1 VNATVT
7 IETALRGSMSFLKS
21 CFCTPPF
28 KVLDITQDSR
38 KNILHL
44 MLMSASPGVLDGDGY
59 HFKIRVAAECSLQ
72 LHTQSYQ
79 RLFQMQNGALQQM
92 EVVLEEGASFHF
104 LPHPT
109 VPHRRAS
116 FTAINTVQLCRQCR
130 LVWGEVLTCGRKG
143 SGEAFT
149 FSKYHSRT
157 TIYMQGRL
165 VVKENLLLQPSVTDV
180 AGIGQWE
187 GYTHQASLL
196 YLQEEISVPEVI
208 ASLHEWLQQQE
219 GICFGI
225 TALPV
230 SGVVVRILGNK
241 GETLHCCL
249 QQLAALLPC
258 SREAT
263 HSVLE
268 KPGDYVR

>member
-28 KVLDITQDSR
+28 KVLDITEDSR
-38 KNILHL
+38 NNILHL
-44 MLMSASPGVLDGDGY
+44 MLMSASPGVLDGDAH
-59 HFKIRVAAECSLQ
+59 HFQIKVATGCSLQ

-92 EVVLEEGASFHF
+92 EVVLEEGASFCF

-109 VPHRRAS
+109 VPHQRSS
-116 FTAINTVQLCRQCR
+116 FTAINTIHLSRQCR

-157 TIYMQGRL
+157 SIYMQGRL
-165 VVKENLLLQPSVTDV
+165 VVKENLLLQPSMMDISGV
-180 AGIGQWE
+180 GQWE

-196 YLQEEISVPEVI
+196 YMQEEILVAEVI
-208 ASLHEWLQQQE
+208 ANLHEWLQQQE

-230 SGVVVRILGNK
+230 NGVVVRILGYK
-241 GETLHCCL
+241 GETLHRCL
-249 QQLAALLPC
+249 QQLAALLPGGRAA
-258 SREAT
+258 S
-263 HSVLE
+263 HSVPA

>member
-1 VNATVT
+1 
-7 IETALRGSMSFLKS
+7 MSFLKS

-28 KVLDITQDSR
+28 KVLDITEDPQE
-38 KNILHL
+38 KLLHL
-44 MLMSASPGVLDGDGY
+44 MLMSASPGVLDGDAY
-59 HFKIRVAAECSLQ
+59 HFQIRVAAGCSLQ

-92 EVVLEEGASFHF
+92 EVVLEEGASFCF

-116 FTAINTVQLCRQCR
+116 FTAVNTIHLSGRCR

-143 SGEAFT
+143 SGEAFA

-165 VVKENLLLQPSVTDV
+165 VVKENLLLQPLVIDV

-196 YLQEEISVPEVI
+196 YLQEEIPVPEVI
-208 ASLHEWLQQQE
+208 ASLLEWLQQQE
-219 GICFGI
+219 GLCFGI

-230 SGVVVRILGNK
+230 SGVLVRILGYK
-241 GETLHCCL
+241 GETLHHCL
-249 QQLAALLPC
+249 QQLAALLPGG
-258 SREAT
+258 REAT
-263 HSVLE
+263 HSVPA
-268 KPGDYVR
+268 KIGAYVR